1 MQRLSLILG
10 SSVLLIVLGLA
21 EGAVA
26 LPVLSIGLVLML
38 ARQVEQWWLRLII
51 IVLTSL
57 VWGSAFAVS
66 ITVIIVLLL
75 VAVWSDKLARAFM
88 PTRMSLLIITV
99 VCAVLIGFL
108 RGMTP
113 SVSGAIVLM
122 GQVWLWWLL
131 TRLAVGSKVPS
142 LLFHLPPPTHA
153 THH

>member
-10 SSVLLIVLGLA
+10 SSVLLVLLGLA

-38 ARQVEQWWLRLII
+38 ARQVEQWWLTLII

-66 ITVIIVLLL
+66 ITGVVVLLIA
-75 VAVWSDKLARAFM
+75 AVWCDKLARAFM
-88 PTRMSLLIITV
+88 PTRLSLLIFTLIT
-99 VCAVLIGFL
+99 AVLIGFL

-113 SVSGAIVLM
+113 TLSGAIVLT
-122 GQVWLWWLL
+122 GQIWLWWHL
-131 TRLAVGSKVPS
+131 TRLAVGSRVPS